1 MGSDP
6 LFDTAHY
13 ASSPM
18 QKLRRSFELGPRYYG
33 LDLPRY
39 FLARRRLG
47 LPVWD
52 SEALLNPLREG
63 TRRSYVALE
72 PPPSLPD
79 ALASFRGLGLRLS
92 IPRVRLEALAA
103 AWWASRHATGAA
115 IECGAFEGATS
126 LLLALLGKLEGVDRR
141 VLVLDTF
148 GGSPA
153 PGELDGPHAAG
164 EFAPDSSI
172 RARLEERAAQLGLSD
187 RLEIH
192 AGLFAE
198 TFARL
203 ASRPLQLAFAHI
215 DANLYQST
223 LEACG
228 FVLPRLARGGCVV
241 FDDYNGIRDLGARLA
256 IDASLRGSERRPRPL
271 AWCSAWISADSEAA
285 ESGTEPGGER

>member
-1 MGSDP
+1 MGPDP

-39 FLARRRLG
+39 YLARRRLG
-47 LPVWD
+47 LPMWD
-52 SEALLNPLREG
+52 PEALLNPFREA
-63 TRRSYVALE
+63 TRRSYIAMD
-72 PPPSLPD
+72 PPPALPE
-79 ALASFRGLGLRLS
+79 ALAAFRDLGIRLS
-92 IPRVRLEALAA
+92 IPRVRLEALVS
-103 AWWASRHATGAA
+103 AWWASRYAAGEA

-126 LLLALLGKLEGVDRR
+126 LLLALLGRLSGVDQR

-148 GGSPA
+148 RGSPA
-153 PGELDGPHAAG
+153 PGKLDGPHATG
-164 EFAPDSSI
+164 EFAPDASI
-172 RARLEERAAQLGLSD
+172 RGRLEERAARLGLSD

-192 AGLFAE
+192 AGLFSE

-203 ASRPLQLAFAHI
+203 SGRALKFAFAHI

-223 LEACG
+223 LEACD
-228 FVLPRLARGGCVV
+228 FVLPRLARGGRAV

-256 IDASLRGSERRPRPL
+256 IDAALHGSGARLRPL
-271 AWCSAWISADSEAA
+271 AWCAAWLVVDAEPT
-285 ESGTEPGGER
+285 ESGPESGRDR